1 MIHRRD
7 EFRGAQATIDK
18 VHQLAK
24 DGKINLFT
32 QYQMASVK
40 GDKNLESIDIKHD
53 NNEIKNLKTD
63 YVLGFFGLIM
73 QLGPIANWGLNIDK
87 KTIEVDTEKFETNQK
102 GIYAVGDI
110 CNYPGKL
117 KLILSGFHEGALAAR
132 ACFKLARP
140 NEKYRFEFTT
150 SSKTIK
156 ERLGVKKVIELYSAN
171 TPNGKKISIM
181 LEEIG
186 YEYKVINIDLNKGD
200 QFKPEFKKISPF
212 SKIPVIIDQDNN
224 KNIFESGAILM
235 YLAEQSGKFYDTK
248 DRLEI
253 NQWLMAQMG
262 YVGPML
268 GQHHQ
273 FHHYNPGKSQFGEE
287 RYFKISKRIYEE
299 LDERLSKSRFLAG
312 ENYTIA
318 DIGTFP
324 WIARHE
330 WHDIG
335 LKNYK
340 NLTRWYVEISERE
353 AVKKG
358 FKFMNKD
365 EVPPKP

>member
-1 MIHRRD
+1 
-7 EFRGAQATIDK
+7 
-18 VHQLAK
+18 
-24 DGKINLFT
+24 
-32 QYQMASVK
+32 
-40 GDKNLESIDIKHD
+40 
-53 NNEIKNLKTD
+53 
-63 YVLGFFGLIM
+63 
-73 QLGPIANWGLNIDK
+73 
-87 KTIEVDTEKFETNQK
+87 
-102 GIYAVGDI
+102 
-110 CNYPGKL
+110 
-117 KLILSGFHEGALAAR
+117 
-132 ACFKLARP
+132 
-140 NEKYRFEFTT
+140 
-150 SSKTIK
+150 
-156 ERLGVKKVIELYSAN
+156 
-171 TPNGKKISIM
+171 M

-186 YEYKVINIDLNKGD
+186 YEYKVVNIDLNKGD

-212 SKIPVIIDQDNN
+212 SKIPVIIDQDNH
-224 KNIFESGAILM
+224 KSIFESGAILM
-235 YLAEQSGKFYDTK
+235 YLAEQSGKFYDVK

-299 LDERLSKSRFLAG
+299 LDERLLRSRFLAG

-340 NLTRWYVEISERE
+340 NLTRWYIEISERE

-358 FKFMNKD
+358 FKFMSKD

>member
-1 MIHRRD
+1 MID
-7 EFRGAQATIDK
+7 
-18 VHQLAK
+18 
-24 DGKINLFT
+24 
-32 QYQMASVK
+32 
-40 GDKNLESIDIKHD
+40 
-53 NNEIKNLKTD
+53 
-63 YVLGFFGLIM
+63 
-73 QLGPIANWGLNIDK
+73 
-87 KTIEVDTEKFETNQK
+87 
-102 GIYAVGDI
+102 
-110 CNYPGKL
+110 
-117 KLILSGFHEGALAAR
+117 
-132 ACFKLARP
+132 
-140 NEKYRFEFTT
+140 
-150 SSKTIK
+150 
-156 ERLGVKKVIELYSAN
+156 LYSAN

-200 QFKPEFKKISPF
+200 QFKPEFKKISPL
-212 SKIPVIIDQDNN
+212 SKIPVIIDQGNH
-224 KNIFESGAILM
+224 KSIFESGAILM

-299 LDERLSKSRFLAG
+299 LDERLSQSRFLAG

>member
-1 MIHRRD
+1 MID
-7 EFRGAQATIDK
+7 
-18 VHQLAK
+18 
-24 DGKINLFT
+24 
-32 QYQMASVK
+32 
-40 GDKNLESIDIKHD
+40 
-53 NNEIKNLKTD
+53 
-63 YVLGFFGLIM
+63 
-73 QLGPIANWGLNIDK
+73 
-87 KTIEVDTEKFETNQK
+87 
-102 GIYAVGDI
+102 
-110 CNYPGKL
+110 
-117 KLILSGFHEGALAAR
+117 
-132 ACFKLARP
+132 
-140 NEKYRFEFTT
+140 
-150 SSKTIK
+150 
-156 ERLGVKKVIELYSAN
+156 LYSAN

-186 YEYKVINIDLNKGD
+186 YEYKVVNIDLNKGD

-299 LDERLSKSRFLAG
+299 LDARLSKSRFLAG